1 MHECSIEMQDRY
13 KLPNILHEIHPVA
26 VSDFLNARKSIAE
39 SYSRSWTEM
48 FCKLAVQLVSATPL
62 VNEDLLTLTKISL
75 TKNFIFCVMINV
87 IKPFVCAFFWIPNI
101 FHFPKLQYQKLK
113 KTKQIYHQNAR
124 KTFVM
129 KLLLK
134 FYIR

>member
-1 MHECSIEMQDRY
+1 MQDRY
-13 KLPNILHEIHPVA
+13 KLPNILHETHPVA
-26 VSDFLNARKSIAE
+26 LSDFLNARKSIAE

-87 IKPFVCAFFWIPNI
+87 IKPLCARSFEYRIYFIFQSCNI
-101 FHFPKLQYQKLK
+101 K
-113 KTKQIYHQNAR
+113 N
-124 KTFVM
+124 
-129 KLLLK
+129 
-134 FYIR
+134 

>member
-1 MHECSIEMQDRY
+1 MQDRY

-75 TKNFIFCVMINV
+75 TKNFIFCVMINMV
-87 IKPFVCAFFWIPNI
+87 LKTFCVRVLLNTEYISFSKVAISKIK
-101 FHFPKLQYQKLK
+101 K
-113 KTKQIYHQNAR
+113 KKKKILHKNAR